1 MFNALSAVKFAV
13 SGVVGIGTGK
23 IVSAVIKN
31 NVSPESLIDKV
42 TIVAASWTLS
52 GVVTTAAKKYTN
64 EMIDEVYNGVKN
76 GLNDFKHSAA
86 LRRINAGESTWE
98 DEGLDQNDYRMDSF
112 GIWSKRE
119 EGDTSTKFQPAD
131 GKYETAS

>member
-1 MFNALSAVKFAV
+1 MFNALSVVKVAV

-52 GVVTTAAKKYTN
+52 GVVTTATKKYTN
-64 EMIDEVYNGVKN
+64 EMIDEVYNGVTEFVDNAKER
-76 GLNDFKHSAA
+76 AA
-86 LRRINAGESTWE
+86 LRRISDGETDWA
-98 DEGLDQNDYRMDSF
+98 DEGLDENDFARSPQT
-112 GIWSKRE
+112 GRWVRRT
-119 EGDTSTKFQPAD
+119 DTAEAATVS
-131 GKYETAS
+131 